1 MHMLRCCLTA
11 AVLFPALFGTAV
23 AQDAAGPVR
32 PAKVFTVTG
41 SDSEFRRTY
50 PGIVL
55 PSKEVELSFRVS
67 GRVIELPIRASMR
80 LEEGAVVAQL
90 DQRDFEA
97 QVAQLQSQKDEALA
111 RLEVLRTGA
120 RPEEIAVLEATVS
133 AAEARLGQARD
144 QFERSRQLAE
154 RGVTTTAKL
163 REDESA
169 LRVAAAQFEAELE
182 QLAIGRAGGRP
193 EEIAAAEAALRG
205 LDTRIESA
213 RDDLA
218 DTTLRAPFAGIV
230 ARRDIENFSNIT
242 SGQTVVLMQDIS
254 TVDVVFDIPG
264 TDITAILAT
273 GAENVKSVVVFDA
286 VPGRE
291 LEGEVV
297 EFSTQADAAT
307 QTYRGRMSVK
317 LPEDAVVLPGMV
329 ARIITTA
336 PSDQQTV
343 LEIPL
348 SAIAVAPDGSSFVW
362 RVEPADNSVSQQ
374 PVTLG
379 EVSGGNVSVTDGLAD
394 GDIVVSAG
402 VSQLQQGMQIR
413 PITEVGG

>member
-1 MHMLRCCLTA
+1 MHMLRLCLTA
-11 AVLFPALFGTAV
+11 AILFSALMGTGF
-23 AQDAAGPVR
+23 AQDVSDPVR
-32 PAKVFTVTG
+32 PAKVYTVAG

-67 GRVIELPIRASMR
+67 GRVVELPIRASMR

-205 LDTRIESA
+205 LVTRIESA
-213 RDDLA
+213 QDDLS

-273 GAENVKSVVVFDA
+273 GAENVKSVVEFDAVSRNGTAGGSGRVFDA
-286 VPGRE
+286 GGRGYAD
-291 LEGEVV
+291 LSWTDVG
-297 EFSTQADAAT
+297 QAT
-307 QTYRGRMSVK
+307 RGR
-317 LPEDAVVLPGMV
+317 
-329 ARIITTA
+329 RC
-336 PSDQQTV
+336 
-343 LEIPL
+343 
-348 SAIAVAPDGSSFVW
+348 
-362 RVEPADNSVSQQ
+362 PAGHGRAHHHNGAERS
-374 PVTLG
+374 
-379 EVSGGNVSVTDGLAD
+379 AD
-394 GDIVVSAG
+394 GPGGSAFSDRG
-402 VSQLQQGMQIR
+402 RARWVFFRLAGRAVGQLGFATAGNPR
-413 PITEVGG
+413 RSVGCKCLGDRRSG